1 MNLRTEWYLLKTARA
16 SQVEPTK
23 SAGKTGIVAA
33 LWGVITYEPGLW
45 FGWQP
50 VEGIGA
56 GLGALTIDTDIAGV
70 VKAQQIKDA
79 LKGAPDPTVFDM
91 REPVTGPAA
100 NWQRRTAFFTSL
112 ESRLID
118 TGGKL
123 SSSGKTVRYLLREVL
138 RTCAFY
144 RFLGRNFHP
153 LPLSAKLEALSA
165 AGRQALAD
173 HLVEHG
179 YPSAK
184 VPDKTK
190 TFRQFYREALED
202 PLTDFGLDAGH
213 FHLGRHEANLK
224 RGG

>member
-1 MNLRTEWYLLKTARA
+1 MIETDWFLLKTARA

-23 SAGKTGIVAA
+23 SAGKVGIVAA
-33 LWGVITYEPGLW
+33 LWEFVTYEPGLW

-56 GLGALTIDTDIAGV
+56 GLGALTFDNTV
-70 VKAQQIKDA
+70 VAPAKVAQIKAA
-79 LKGAPDPTVFDM
+79 LVAAPDPKVFDM
-91 REPVTGPAA
+91 RTPIGGQAGG
-100 NWQRRTAFFTSL
+100 WQRKASFFTSL
-112 ESRLID
+112 ESRLVD

-123 SSSGKTVRYLLREVL
+123 SSAGKTVRYLLREVL

-153 LPLSAKLEALSA
+153 LPLSAKLEALSE

-184 VPDKTK
+184 VPNKTK

-202 PLTDFGLDAGH
+202 PLTDFGLEAGS
-213 FHLGRHEANLK
+213 FHLGRREANLK
-224 RGG
+224 REG